1 MAQREWLE
9 EFILLYQSEPSLW
22 KIKSKDYHN
31 RVIKDSAYEKLILK
45 LREIDSKSNKEAV
58 IKKINNLRCTYNKEH
73 KKVMAS
79 KSGSGAED
87 IYEPKLWY
95 YPLLRFLDDQNI
107 PRPSRSNLDEEDE
120 VSK

>member
-1 MAQREWLE
+1 
-9 EFILLYQSEPSLW
+9 
-22 KIKSKDYHN
+22 
-31 RVIKDSAYEKLILK
+31 
-45 LREIDSKSNKEAV
+45 
-58 IKKINNLRCTYNKEH
+58 
-73 KKVMAS
+73 MAS